1 MALTKEDLVV
11 ALEITGGGQ
20 ILIKRRVSILE
31 DGTEI
36 LSKNKRNIV
45 IVPEDAD
52 ANTPAV
58 QNIINQLLDNAR
70 ALAARQP
77 QEIV

>member
-45 IVPEDAD
+45 TVPEDAD